1 MDWCDLI
8 FTVHRK
14 MGAGKMKIGR
24 ILILQLA
31 AVFLVGCGATSG
43 MPQGAIAGCGD
54 FGYTGTFTKSQTS
67 MRALWLSDADTLA
80 RLSVED
86 VIALAEAL
94 GCRQ

>member
-14 MGAGKMKIGR
+14 MGAGKMKIA
-24 ILILQLA
+24 ITLLA
-31 AVFLVGCGATSG
+31 LLLLTACGATSG
-43 MPQGAIAGCGD
+43 MPQGAVAGCGD